1 MSNEICPDCGVVLP
15 QVIGGEA
22 THRYIGASPSCWQ
35 LFSYL
40 LNAGEPPVAPGRLN
54 PLLFDAYCVQHHGT
68 PSPQAT
74 NSVAVHALAL
84 HGVLVAGAAPNDA
97 LWIRRRALR
106 DNVGRGKHERFH
118 WLTPPEQTEMLTIAD
133 IVNAETPPAR
143 SEQLQAY
150 VQSVWRAWSDLHG
163 ATLAQWYTQYV
174 E

>member
-1 MSNEICPDCGVVLP
+1 LK
-15 QVIGGEA
+15 
-22 THRYIGASPSCWQ
+22 
-35 LFSYL
+35 
-40 LNAGEPPVAPGRLN
+40 
-54 PLLFDAYCVQHHGT
+54 PLLLDAYCVQHHGT

-106 DNVGRGKHERFH
+106 VNVGRGKHERFH
-118 WLTPPEQTEMLTIAD
+118 WLTPPEQTGMLTIAD
-133 IVNAETPPAR
+133 IVNAETLSAR

-150 VQSVWRAWSDLHG
+150 VQSVWRAWSALHG
-163 ATLAQWYTQYV
+163 ATLAQWYAQYV